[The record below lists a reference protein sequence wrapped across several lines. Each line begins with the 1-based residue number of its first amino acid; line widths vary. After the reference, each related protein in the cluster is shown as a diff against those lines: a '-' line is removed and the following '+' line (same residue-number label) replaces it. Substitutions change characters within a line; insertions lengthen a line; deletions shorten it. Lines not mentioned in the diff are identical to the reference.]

1 MNEHALI
8 EAMNEVLM
16 NHETGPLSN
25 LGCSLALNEDEQI
38 VEVETAARHPF
49 SDSIDTPQL
58 VREFMAAAAPIIRE
72 DMRAVM
78 LDRFAADAAA
88 SPAEFSASAA
98 NAVCDLIGGG
108 R

>member
-1 MNEHALI
+1 MNEQAYI
-8 EAMNEVLM
+8 EAMNAVLM

-25 LGCSLALNEDEQI
+25 LGSSLELCEDDQFI
-38 VEVETAARHPF
+38 EVETHAVHPF
-49 SDSIDTPQL
+49 TDTIDTPQL
-58 VREFMAAAAPIIRE
+58 VREFLAAAAPILAE

-78 LDRFAADAAA
+78 LDRFAADHAT

-98 NAVCDLIGGG
+98 NAVRDLLGGA